1 MNEHRDD
8 EKDEDLAGW
17 LRLWDAPAV
26 PDRLADRLLAD
37 YRSRSRPWWKRL
49 LRAEV
54 RLPAPI
60 AALVAAAILGV
71 GLLAGARLGGDR
83 APRLQRPVAPI
94 DRGLADLRP
103 LPEIRVTVLREG
115 GPRDDQR

>member
-17 LRLWDAPAV
+17 LRLWDAAAV
-26 PDRLADRLLAD
+26 PDQLGDRLLAA
-37 YRSRSRPWWKRL
+37 YRSRNRPWWKRL
-49 LRAEV
+49 LQAQV

-60 AALVAAAILGV
+60 AALVAAALLGV
-71 GLLAGARLGGDR
+71 GLLAGVRLASHRAR
-83 APRLQRPVAPI
+83 RPVAPI

-115 GPRDDQR
+115 GNRDDHR